1 MLFCASFPRLC
12 LCAIYYKQ
20 HSEVAACT
28 FQPRQ
33 ASLGAPGSRGSR
45 ASAGSARTGASN
57 AVPYLGGKSARGRLR
72 VRASGSSEWL
82 GRLLGRTRCWGDPA
96 EAGVRECHT
105 CITAPAPPQRAAGPA
120 TPSTQGGEVWLLGS
134 TQRDQILTRF
144 LPGLGIK
151 GIGGGHLFSLLN
163 PLLIQDGSV
172 WDSLMGRDPAG
183 DSGCLDLQSNTR

>member
-1 MLFCASFPRLC
+1 MPASKRRATPRSRQVLAFLRQLSKTLPC

-33 ASLGAPGSRGSR
+33 ASLGAPRVAR
-45 ASAGSARTGASN
+45 APRPRPGLHALERAMPSPTWVGNPHAA
-57 AVPYLGGKSARGRLR
+57 
-72 VRASGSSEWL
+72 ASGC
-82 GRLLGRTRCWGDPA
+82 GRSGIRPGGPAGCSGERGAGAIPA

-105 CITAPAPPQRAAGPA
+105 CITAPAPPQRAARPRHTEHSGREAPG
-120 TPSTQGGEVWLLGS
+120 SS

-163 PLLIQDGSV
+163 PLLIQDGV
-172 WDSLMGRDPAG
+172 FGIA
-183 DSGCLDLQSNTR
+183 